1 MRCNLNAILCL
12 FYLFGSSM
20 KKEKWIKKRGLIEI
34 FLRCLLYMGQIYACI
49 QIMIQYKRIFP
60 IYFYNKLRKIM
71 IRCMTPTC
79 YLNSSDTSLLP
90 RNSCSLSYI
99 NMYSTLLLIACSL
112 YIYYLNKFHNK
123 ITFFMK
129 IGQTNY
135 SQFRLFNQGCRL
147 LFISII
153 ITKI

>member
-1 MRCNLNAILCL
+1 MMMMMMMRCNLNAILCL

-20 KKEKWIKKRGLIEI
+20 KKEKWIKKKKGLFEI

-71 IRCMTPTC
+71 IRCMTSTC
-79 YLNSSDTSLLP
+79 HLSSSDTSLLP

-99 NMYSTLLLIACSL
+99 NMYSTLLLIACSI
-112 YIYYLNKFHNK
+112 YIYIFE
-123 ITFFMK
+123 
-129 IGQTNY
+129 
-135 SQFRLFNQGCRL
+135 
-147 LFISII
+147 
-153 ITKI
+153 